1 MKTIVFDVE
10 TIPDLEYGK
19 KNMNLDG
26 LSDEDIGRSM
36 FFQQLQK
43 KGDDFLPIDLHEIV
57 TISCIAEENGTIELK
72 SFTHLEHFINFI
84 EDANHFVT
92 WNGHRFDVPV
102 ISFRALTEDLV
113 ISNTLLDDKHHT
125 DLKAV
130 LSNGNISLIS
140 GLDRVS
146 KHLGLPGKAFHS
158 GKVVWDLYVD
168 NKMHEITQYCEADV
182 LNTYLIYIHH
192 QSTIGE
198 ISKNQLREK
207 KETLKSFL
215 SSSEHDHNEFIKKL

>member
-43 KGDDFLPIDLHEIV
+43 KGDEFLPIDLHKIV

>member
-43 KGDDFLPIDLHEIV
+43 KGDEFLPIDLHKII
-57 TISCIAEENGTIELK
+57 TISCIAEENGAIELK

>member
-43 KGDDFLPIDLHEIV
+43 KGDDFLPIDLHKII

-84 EDANHFVT
+84 EDADHFVT

>member
-43 KGDDFLPIDLHEIV
+43 KGDEFLPIDLHKII
-57 TISCIAEENGTIELK
+57 TISCIAEENGAIELK

-84 EDANHFVT
+84 EDADHFVT

-102 ISFRALTEDLV
+102 ISFRALIEHLV
-113 ISNTLLDDKHHT
+113 ISNTLLEDKHHT

-140 GLDRVS
+140 GLDRIS

-158 GKVVWDLYVD
+158 GKVVWDFYVD
-168 NKMHEITQYCEADV
+168 NNMHEITQYCEADV

-198 ISKNQLREK
+198 ISKDQLREK

-215 SSSEHDHNEFIKKL
+215 SSSEHDHNEFIEKL

>member
-43 KGDDFLPIDLHEIV
+43 KGDDFLPIDLHKII

-130 LSNGNISLIS
+130 LSNDNISLIS

>member
-10 TIPDLEYGK
+10 TIPDLDYGK

-43 KGDDFLPIDLHEIV
+43 KGDEFLPIDLHKIITV
-57 TISCIAEENGTIELK
+57 SCIAEENKTVELR
-72 SFTHLEHFINFI
+72 SFTVLKHFIDFI
-84 EDANHFVT
+84 KDADHFVT
-92 WNGHRFDVPV
+92 WNGHRFDIPV
-102 ISFRALTEDLV
+102 ISFRAIIENLV
-113 ISNTLLDDKHHT
+113 ISYKLLHDNHHT

-130 LSNGNISLIS
+130 LSNGNIALIS

-158 GKVVWDLYVD
+158 GKVVWDLYLE
-168 NKMHEITQYCEADV
+168 NKMHEIIQYCETDV

-192 QSTIGE
+192 QHTIGE
-198 ISKNQLREK
+198 ISKDQLREK

-215 SSSEHDHNEFIKKL
+215 SSSENHHNEFIEKL

>member
-26 LSDEDIGRSM
+26 LTDEDIGRSM

-43 KGDDFLPIDLHEIV
+43 KGDEFLPIDLHEIV

-84 EDANHFVT
+84 EDADHFVT
-92 WNGHRFDVPV
+92 WNGHQFDVPV
-102 ISFRALTEDLV
+102 ISFRALIEHLV

-130 LSNGNISLIS
+130 LSHGNISLIS

-146 KHLGLPGKAFHS
+146 KHLGLPGKTFHS
-158 GKVVWDLYVD
+158 GKVVWDFYVD

-198 ISKNQLREK
+198 ISKDQLREK
-207 KETLKSFL
+207 KGTLKSFL
-215 SSSEHDHNEFIKKL
+215 SSSEHHHNEFLEKL

>member
-43 KGDDFLPIDLHEIV
+43 KGDDFLPIDLHKII

>member
-1 MKTIVFDVE
+1 MRTIAFDVE

-43 KGDDFLPIDLHEIV
+43 KGDEFLPIDLHKII
-57 TISCIAEENGTIELK
+57 TISCIAEENGIIELK
-72 SFTHLEHFINFI
+72 SFTQLEHFINFI
-84 EDANHFVT
+84 KDADQFVT

-102 ISFRALTEDLV
+102 IAFRTLIEHLV
-113 ISNTLLDDKHHT
+113 INNKLLDDKHHT

-146 KHLGLPGKAFHS
+146 KHLGLPGKTLHS
-158 GKVVWDLYVD
+158 GTVVWDLYVD
-168 NKMHEITQYCEADV
+168 NKIQEIIQYCEADV

-192 QSTIGE
+192 QYTIAE
-198 ISKNQLREK
+198 ISNDQLREK

-215 SSSEHDHNEFIKKL
+215 SSSEHHHNEFIEKL

>member
-43 KGDDFLPIDLHEIV
+43 KGDEFLPIDLHKII
-57 TISCIAEENGTIELK
+57 TISCIAEENGAIELK
-72 SFTHLEHFINFI
+72 SFTDLEHFINFI
-84 EDANHFVT
+84 EDADHFVT

-102 ISFRALTEDLV
+102 ISFRALIEHLV

>member
-43 KGDDFLPIDLHEIV
+43 KGDDFLPIDLHKII

-84 EDANHFVT
+84 EDADHFVT
-92 WNGHRFDVPV
+92 WNGHRFDLPV
-102 ISFRALTEDLV
+102 ISFRALIEHLV

>member
-43 KGDDFLPIDLHEIV
+43 KGDEFLPIDLHKII
-57 TISCIAEENGTIELK
+57 TISCIAEENGAIELK

-84 EDANHFVT
+84 EDADHFVT

-102 ISFRALTEDLV
+102 ISFRALIEHLV
-113 ISNTLLDDKHHT
+113 ISNTLLEDKHHT

-140 GLDRVS
+140 GLDRIS

-158 GKVVWDLYVD
+158 GKVVWDFYVD

-198 ISKNQLREK
+198 ISKDQLREK

-215 SSSEHDHNEFIKKL
+215 SSSEHDHNEFIEKL

>member
-26 LSDEDIGRSM
+26 LTDEDIGRSM

-43 KGDDFLPIDLHEIV
+43 KGDEFLPIDLHEIV

-84 EDANHFVT
+84 EDADHFVT

-102 ISFRALTEDLV
+102 ISFRALIEHLV
-113 ISNTLLDDKHHT
+113 ISNTLLGDKHHT

-168 NKMHEITQYCEADV
+168 NKIHEITQYCEADV

-198 ISKNQLREK
+198 ISEDQLREK
-207 KETLKSFL
+207 KGTLKSFL
-215 SSSEHDHNEFIKKL
+215 SSSEHHHNEFLEKL

>member
-43 KGDDFLPIDLHEIV
+43 KGDDFLPIDLHKII

-140 GLDRVS
+140 VLDRVS

>member
-1 MKTIVFDVE
+1 
-10 TIPDLEYGK
+10 
-19 KNMNLDG
+19 MNLDG

-43 KGDDFLPIDLHEIV
+43 KGDEFLPIDLHKII
-57 TISCIAEENGTIELK
+57 TISCIAEENGAIELK

-84 EDANHFVT
+84 EDADHFVT

-102 ISFRALTEDLV
+102 ISFRALIEHLV
-113 ISNTLLDDKHHT
+113 ISNTLLEDKHHT

-140 GLDRVS
+140 GLDRIS

-158 GKVVWDLYVD
+158 GKVVWDFYV
-168 NKMHEITQYCEADV
+168 NNNMHEITRYCEADV

-198 ISKNQLREK
+198 ISKDQLREK

-215 SSSEHDHNEFIKKL
+215 SSSEHDHNEFIEKL

>member
-43 KGDDFLPIDLHEIV
+43 KGDEFLPIDLHKII
-57 TISCIAEENGTIELK
+57 TISCIAEENGAIELK

-84 EDANHFVT
+84 EDADHFVT

-102 ISFRALTEDLV
+102 ISFRALIEHLV